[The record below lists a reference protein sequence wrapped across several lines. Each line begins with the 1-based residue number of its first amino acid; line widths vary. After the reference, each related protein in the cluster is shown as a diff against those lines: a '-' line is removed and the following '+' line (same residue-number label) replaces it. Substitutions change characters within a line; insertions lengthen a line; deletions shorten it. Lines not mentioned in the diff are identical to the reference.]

1 MAEKM
6 QKRELYGAIAG
17 VALLLFAMAYRWVF
31 PWIERIDWWRPGED
45 AAEFARSERV
55 REMAAQAEATEPV
68 QVVAAEVVPAPEPEQ
83 EPEAET
89 STDLD
94 ESQRKLISTWLASAK
109 LAVTERRWVSP
120 EDDNALK
127 WYGDILGLDPGN
139 SEARIGRSAVLDSL
153 FTQGNDLLDDG
164 DPKYAE
170 DLLAALDLHNVTDPR
185 ANALALRITR
195 LGDVR
200 DRLAEAAAYIA
211 DGAIFEPSDASA
223 IQAFRAALEIDP
235 GSRAAKKGLV
245 GIEND
250 VLDAALRAA
259 TEQRFADADAL
270 LVQAQA
276 IGAESSNRSDYALRI
291 AALKQRAGEDLLL
304 RAEAA
309 IATKDIASATA
320 LLEQARALG
329 ASTERVAALDQ
340 KRVNA
345 TLYASYQPGD
355 RFNDDFADRSGEGPA
370 MVVVPVGE
378 FLMGSPESEPG
389 RSVGESPQHRVV
401 IARPFALASSE
412 VSVAEFR
419 RFVQESKYQTD
430 AERIGSSSYYDERTG
445 RMAKRNG
452 ISWQNDYQ
460 GGRAK
465 SAEPVVHVSWNDAA
479 AYAEWLGRTTGK
491 HYRLPSEAE
500 FEYALRAGT
509 TTIYWWGDG
518 TPTRIVGNLTG
529 ARDQSRSKRSWG
541 KAFEGYRDGFWG
553 PAPVARFEANPFG
566 LYDTG
571 SNVSEWVEDCWHQN
585 YLRAPEDGSA
595 WVNRG
600 CVKRTVR
607 GGSWG
612 SEPEQA
618 RSAYRLGVSA
628 ETRSARVGFR
638 VARDL

>member
-17 VALLLFAMAYRWVF
+17 VALLVFAMAYRWVF

-45 AAEFARSERV
+45 AAELARSARV
-55 REMAAQAEATEPV
+55 LEMAAQAEAIAPAE
-68 QVVAAEVVPAPEPEQ
+68 VAATEVALPPPEPEL
-83 EPEAET
+83 EAEIPA
-89 STDLD
+89 DLD
-94 ESQRKLISTWLASAK
+94 EPQRIQISTWLVSAK
-109 LAVTERRWVSP
+109 LAVTERRWISP

-127 WYGDILGLDPGN
+127 WFGDILGVDPGN

-153 FTQGNDLLDDG
+153 FAQGNNLLDDG

-170 DLLAALDLHNVTDPR
+170 DLLAALDLHGVADPR
-185 ANALALRITR
+185 ANMLALRITR
-195 LGDVR
+195 LSDVR
-200 DRLAEAAAYIA
+200 DRLAEAAEHIEA
-211 DGAIFEPSDASA
+211 GAIFEPSDASA
-223 IQAFRAALEIDP
+223 IQAFRAALEIDS
-235 GSRAAKKGLV
+235 GSRAAQKGLV
-245 GIEND
+245 GIENS
-250 VLDAALRAA
+250 VLDDALRAA
-259 TEQRFADADAL
+259 SEQRFADADAL

-276 IGAESSNRSDYALRI
+276 IGAESSNRSDYEARI
-291 AALKQRAGEDLLL
+291 AVLKQRAGEDLLL

-309 IATKDIASATA
+309 LATNDTASATI
-320 LLEQARALG
+320 LLEQARTLG
-329 ASTERVAALDQ
+329 ASSERIAALDQ
-340 KRVNA
+340 KRANA
-345 TLYASYQPGD
+345 ALYASYQPGD
-355 RFNDDFADRSGEGPA
+355 RFNDDFSDRSGEGPA

-378 FLMGSPESEPG
+378 FLMGSPEAEPG
-389 RSVGESPQHRVV
+389 RSVSESPQHRVG

-419 RFVQESKYQTD
+419 RFLQESKYQTD
-430 AERIGSSSYYDERTG
+430 AERVGSSSFYDERTG

-452 ISWQNDYQ
+452 IHWQNDYQ

-479 AYAEWLGRTTGK
+479 AYAAWLGKTTGK
-491 HYRLPSEAE
+491 GYRLPSEAE

-518 TPTRIVGNLTG
+518 SPTRNIGNLTG
-529 ARDQSRSKRSWG
+529 QRDLSRSKRSWG
-541 KAFEGYRDGFWG
+541 KSFAGYRDGYWG

-566 LYDTG
+566 LYDMG

-585 YLRAPEDGSA
+585 YLRAPEDGSP

-600 CVKRTVR
+600 CAKRTVR

-612 SEPEQA
+612 SEPDQA
-618 RSAYRLGVSA
+618 RSAYRLGVTA